1 MLFPPFQPFENGRY
15 IICKSIAQTIK
26 KAEPLPAPPLF
37 CQNYGKGANMPL
49 PAEIGMTAV
58 FLHAKASHA
67 IYE

>member
-1 MLFPPFQPFENGRY
+1 MALIVFASIN
-15 IICKSIAQTIK
+15 CKAK
-26 KAEPLPAPPLF
+26 KAEPLPAPPFILPKI
-37 CQNYGKGANMPL
+37 YGKGANMPL